1 MSDSHC
7 HSADLRLHITDPTPV
22 TSLHCSAQAGGRGWR
37 VEFAQ
42 PWKGTLTDTLCV
54 CLQLAPTTA

>member
-22 TSLHCSAQAGGRGWR
+22 TSLHCSAQAGGRGLR

-42 PWKGTLTDTLCV
+42 PWKGTLTNTLCV